1 MWEAGACADV
11 KADLRPRVAARWR
24 EAVDGAVRT
33 EIPDGLRLTLPT
45 ERAGAVATLAAA
57 E

>member
-1 MWEAGACADV
+1 
-11 KADLRPRVAARWR
+11 VAR
-24 EAVDGAVRT
+24 AVDGAVRT
-33 EIPDGLRLTLPT
+33 EIPDGLRLILPT